1 MFSYKTDISKLK
13 LNKIEEEELLRS
25 KRTNVWLENDSSIT
39 SGIAEENSTISASSS
54 STSSSVSAAIMD
66 EVLGALRG
74 PSALV
79 RIKLLR

>member
-1 MFSYKTDISKLK
+1 MFSYKADISKLK
-13 LNKIEEEELLRS
+13 LNKIEEEQLRS

-39 SGIAEENSTISASSS
+39 SGIAEENSTISAS

>member
-39 SGIAEENSTISASSS
+39 SGIAEENSTISASS
-54 STSSSVSAAIMD
+54 TSSSVSAAIMD

-79 RIKLLR
+79 RIKLIR